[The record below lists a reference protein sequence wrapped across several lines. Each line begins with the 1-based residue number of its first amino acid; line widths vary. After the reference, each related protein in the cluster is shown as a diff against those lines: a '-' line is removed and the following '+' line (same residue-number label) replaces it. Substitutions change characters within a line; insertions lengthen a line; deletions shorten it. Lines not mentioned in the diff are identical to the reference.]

1 MAKMGRPPK
10 YTKEQAH
17 KARNLQHKDYM
28 VTAYENVQAY
38 LPKGTNQRLKDAANF
53 EGMSKRAYLMSAIE
67 NRLEITENL
76 RKNS

>member
-1 MAKMGRPPK
+1 MTKMGRPPK
-10 YTKEQAH
+10 YTKEQA
-17 KARNLQHKDYM
+17 KRARNLQHKDYM
-28 VTAYENVQAY
+28 VTTYENVQAY

-53 EGMSKRAYLMSAIE
+53 EGMSKRQYLLSAIE